1 MFSCIVQEKKFHN
14 FEARANTKLVSA
26 LSFLH
31 LFQLLQKDVRS
42 PATNP
47 TNVGPVMLMAQMYI
61 NARVPLI
68 CAMEL

>member
-14 FEARANTKLVSA
+14 FETRANTKLVSA
-26 LSFLH
+26 LSFLY
-31 LFQLLQKDVRS
+31 LFQLLQEDVRS
-42 PATNP
+42 PVKSL